1 MFLQTDPP
9 AAPEVFYGPVSRVN
23 PRRGG
28 RISPWHG
35 WGIPELRFN
44 SQRRRDGGRVA
55 LAMCAPPPGLNFAT
69 WARGGW
75 KLRHVDTPEP
85 QSSPRHCVK
94 AEGAPR
100 RRVLRDQCGRG
111 GRVESAIV
119 CYLPPPPPR
128 FYSSLSGKESRNP
141 GREPERNT

>member
-1 MFLQTDPP
+1 MG
-9 AAPEVFYGPVSRVN
+9 V
-23 PRRGG
+23 
-28 RISPWHG
+28 G
-35 WGIPELRFN
+35 WLR
-44 SQRRRDGGRVA
+44 QWV
-55 LAMCAPPPGLNFAT
+55 PPPP
-69 WARGGW
+69 RI
-75 KLRHVDTPEP
+75 KLRDLGSRRMETEAC
-85 QSSPRHCVK
+85 SSPRHCVK